1 MPPPNRNI
9 PILSPDAFNE
19 FAICKDGPML
29 FNRYDTFIGASLRQY
44 GEWSAAELDV
54 FRQIVPP
61 NHIVVELGANIGA
74 HTVALSRI
82 VGAGGAILAFEPR
95 RLVFQTLC
103 ANLALNSCANVVARQ
118 AAVGAEAG
126 ELMVPV
132 LPLNLPNN
140 FGALPLGGRWEH
152 GESVPLVTIDSLQLP
167 TCRLIKLDI
176 EGMELEALR
185 GAVETIRRCR
195 PALYVEN
202 DRDEKSSALI
212 ALLLSYDYRL
222 YWHAPFLFQPDNFA
236 GDTEN
241 IFDRI
246 ASYNMLCVPR
256 ESGGGISGLVE
267 ISGPDDSWRTVI
279 PM

>member
-1 MPPPNRNI
+1 MASGPRRNWTCSVRSFHQTI
-9 PILSPDAFNE
+9 LWSNSVPISALTLSHCHAF
-19 FAICKDGPML
+19 
-29 FNRYDTFIGASLRQY
+29 
-44 GEWSAAELDV
+44 
-54 FRQIVPP
+54 
-61 NHIVVELGANIGA
+61 
-74 HTVALSRI
+74 SRI
-82 VGAGGAILAFEPR
+82 VGAGGAVLAFEPR

-152 GESVPLVTIDSLQLP
+152 GESVPLVTINSLQLP